1 MSRVTNK
8 SPANIHHRASPD
20 LLVFA
25 SFSGQGGVERLL
37 ARLVGS
43 FADSGLRVELLM
55 IKDSS
60 SYVEEIPGHVTRRRV
75 RLGHNATSVPEL
87 ALYLRRRRPRAVLAV
102 KDRAIR
108 AAVRARR
115 LAGVDVRLV
124 GALHTTLLAALA
136 DKSALSRWF
145 RTAPMTRLYRHV
157 DAVIAVSEGVAED
170 TRAVTGLPAERI
182 HVIGNPVITPDLD
195 RLAREAVSHP
205 WLAAQG
211 GTPVLVA
218 SGRMTRQKD
227 FSTLLRAFA
236 RVRRARAARLLILGE
251 GEQRQALEALA
262 RELDIASDVDMVGFV
277 SNPYPYV
284 RQADLFVLSS
294 RWEGLPTVLIEAL
307 ALGVP
312 AVSTDCPS
320 GPREILAEG
329 RYGALVPV
337 GDDEALAQVMQAAL
351 DTHPEADTLKAAMR
365 RFELGASTRQY
376 LDVLGLQ
383 KASN

>member
-1 MSRVTNK
+1 MHSAGTGRGA
-8 SPANIHHRASPD
+8 PDRLD

-60 SYVEEIPGHVTRRRV
+60 SYVEEIPAHVPRRSV
-75 RLGHNATSVPEL
+75 RSGHNATSVPEL

-136 DKSALSRWF
+136 DKSSLSRWF
-145 RTAPMTRLYRHV
+145 RTAPMARLYRHL

-170 TRAVTGLPAERI
+170 TRVVTGLPAGRI

-195 RLAREAVSHP
+195 RLAQAPVSHH
-205 WLAAQG
+205 WLDRQSG
-211 GTPVLVA
+211 VPVLAA

-236 RVRRARAARLLILGE
+236 RVRRAREARLLILGE
-251 GEQRQALEALA
+251 GEQRPALEALA
-262 RELDIASDVDMVGFV
+262 RELGIAADVDMVGFV

-337 GDDEALAQVMQAAL
+337 GDDEALAGAILAAL
-351 DTHPEADTLKAAMR
+351 DTHPDAETVKAAMR
-365 RFELGASTRQY
+365 RFELGVSTQRY